1 MNPSQ
6 TLYRIQR
13 VDLKLAAQ
21 RKRAREIDAELASDE
36 AVQQAEQA
44 QREIEQAL
52 RPQEA
57 RATNLNLELQTI
69 AAQRS
74 QFSAQL
80 YGGAVSNP
88 KELQDIEHKIE
99 ALARRHSE
107 LETALLE
114 TMIAVEDFQAR
125 LKEASAHLAE
135 VQQARASENT
145 ALVEERQ
152 QIRAE
157 IRQLKAQREKLV
169 TEVARRPGAV
179 RGPVAAQ
186 TGPRGRGDGR
196 RSLRALRRQ
205 PDGSDGAARPP
216 GPGDRVLLELRAN
229 PDHAVR
235 ERTP

>member
-88 KELQDIEHKIE
+88 KELQDIEHSSRG
-99 ALARRHSE
+99 LARRHSE
-107 LETALLE
+107 LRRAARDDDASGLSS
-114 TMIAVEDFQAR
+114 AV
-125 LKEASAHLAE
+125 KEASAHWPMFSR
-135 VQQARASENT
+135 RA
-145 ALVEERQ
+145 LRKHGPVEERQ

-157 IRQLKAQREKLV
+157 IDAKAREKLV
-169 TEVARRPGAV
+169 TVVSADALALYEDLWPRKQGHAVAV
-179 RGPVAAQ
+179 M
-186 TGPRGRGDGR
+186 D
-196 RSLRALRRQ
+196 
-205 PDGSDGAARPP
+205 
-216 GPGDRVLLELRAN
+216 GDRCERCGVSQTEVMAQR
-229 PDHAVR
+229 VR
-235 ERTP
+235 QGQEIVFCSNCGRILITR

>member
-152 QIRAE
+152 QIRVE

-169 TEVARRPGAV
+169 TEVSADALALYEDLWPRKQGHAV
-179 RGPVAAQ
+179 AVM
-186 TGPRGRGDGR
+186 D
-196 RSLRALRRQ
+196 
-205 PDGSDGAARPP
+205 
-216 GPGDRVLLELRAN
+216 GDRCERCGVSQTEVMAQR
-229 PDHAVR
+229 VR
-235 ERTP
+235 QGQEIVFCSNCGRILITR

>member
-169 TEVARRPGAV
+169 TEVRADALALYEDLWPRKQGHAV
-179 RGPVAAQ
+179 AVM
-186 TGPRGRGDGR
+186 D
-196 RSLRALRRQ
+196 
-205 PDGSDGAARPP
+205 
-216 GPGDRVLLELRAN
+216 GDRCERCGVSQTEVMAQR
-229 PDHAVR
+229 VR
-235 ERTP
+235 QGQEIVFCSNCGRILITR

>member
-169 TEVARRPGAV
+169 TEVSADALALYEDLWPRKQGHAV
-179 RGPVAAQ
+179 AVM
-186 TGPRGRGDGR
+186 D
-196 RSLRALRRQ
+196 
-205 PDGSDGAARPP
+205 
-216 GPGDRVLLELRAN
+216 GDRCERCGVSQTEVMAQR
-229 PDHAVR
+229 VR
-235 ERTP
+235 QGQEIVFCSNCGRILITR

>member
-36 AVQQAEQA
+36 AVQRAEQA

-52 RPQEA
+52 RPQET
-57 RATNLNLELQTI
+57 RATSLNLELQSN

-80 YGGAVSNP
+80 YSGAVSNP

-99 ALARRHSE
+99 ALTRRHSE

-114 TMIAVEDFQAR
+114 TMIVVEDLQAR
-125 LKEASAHLAE
+125 LKEASTHLTG
-135 VQQARASENT
+135 VQETRALANT

-152 QIRAE
+152 QIRTE
-157 IRQLKAQREKLV
+157 IRQLKAQREKLAAEV
-169 TEVARRPGAV
+169 DAEALALYEDLWPRKQGHAVAVMDGDRCERCGVSQTEVMAQRVRRGKDIV
-179 RGPVAAQ
+179 FCSNC
-186 TGPRGRGDGR
+186 GRILITR
-196 RSLRALRRQ
+196 
-205 PDGSDGAARPP
+205 
-216 GPGDRVLLELRAN
+216 
-229 PDHAVR
+229 
-235 ERTP
+235 